1 MIGLSKSCFP
11 REGVEPLSTS
21 APERRQNGKHERLR
35 NLGAEEFWAFS
46 SLRYSLR
53 DSERLVQIKN
63 GFPAHLFQAM
73 RRTFNLQEHALTVLI
88 NTSMATLE
96 RRIREHRTLGTAAS
110 ERLDRIATVSHQ
122 AEKIFEHRDAAVQ
135 WMARPNKALGGN
147 APILLCET
155 EIGTKQVR
163 RVLCALDSGGV
174 A

>member
-21 APERRQNGKHERLR
+21 APERRQSGKHERLR

-46 SLRYSLR
+46 SGRFALR
-53 DSERLVQIKN
+53 DSERLAQIKN

-73 RRTFNLQEHALTVLI
+73 RRTFNLQEHALSVLL
-88 NTSMATLE
+88 NTSMTTLE
-96 RRIREHRTLGTAAS
+96 RRVREHRALDAAVS
-110 ERLDRIATVSHQ
+110 ERMDRIATVSHL
-122 AEKIFEHRDAAVQ
+122 AERVFEDRDAVVQ
-135 WMARPNKALGGN
+135 WMTRANKALAGN

-155 EIGTKQVR
+155 EIGARQVR
-163 RVLCALDSGGV
+163 RALRALDSGGV